1 MKAEEDC
8 DEVEAGPEEDEI
20 HVATVV
26 VVAKEGD
33 VNEDEEI
40 LKSEESAMVVN
51 SLPEITVMKDDGRQ
65 KDRKKEEKTDGK
77 SPRTRRRFDSVKN
90 LLEKARQKLLLTKQF
105 WSHHNNSHDP
115 KSSKES
121 KNVSSSKHPEVEAND
136 ITHVGDDVTGNHLR
150 VPALTQIDPSVTQ
163 SSPSTPAELRKNNVR
178 RNRSFSPV
186 R

>member
-20 HVATVV
+20 HVTTVV

-33 VNEDEEI
+33 VNE
-40 LKSEESAMVVN
+40 A
-51 SLPEITVMKDDGRQ
+51 
-65 KDRKKEEKTDGK
+65 
-77 SPRTRRRFDSVKN
+77 
-90 LLEKARQKLLLTKQF
+90 
-105 WSHHNNSHDP
+105 
-115 KSSKES
+115 
-121 KNVSSSKHPEVEAND
+121 